1 MMNKFTFFIISLF
14 FTQVVFADLNYKL
27 DFNMRSQPF
36 GTNIVGTAQYDHS
49 LWGEVDKSKPL
60 YGYARAGVKAGGS
73 PTVAGFIQVAP
84 IAPLILEV
92 SKSKTY
98 RFLDSKEFNCSTYEC
113 KKSVDRLDFTTRLV
127 FGYKNFFGTTAI
139 NFRDVKT
146 AAQPKLM
153 ALEFE
158 YFSVP
163 SGRTH
168 SLVSKSLVLGQKYS
182 ETLTFGLLYE
192 HSEIA
197 KLLKRAEFSMGF
209 VRAKYYDIDWLFGA
223 SHYSSNERDMEGN
236 GIVIGVS
243 KSFGETLGLM

>member
-1 MMNKFTFFIISLF
+1 MLNKFTFYLF
-14 FTQVVFADLNYKL
+14 FLFISHSVLADLNYKL

-36 GTNIVGTAQYDHS
+36 GTNVVGTAQYDQR
-49 LWGEVDKSKPL
+49 LWGEVDKSRPL

-73 PTVAGFIQVAP
+73 PTVAGFLQVAP
-84 IAPLILEV
+84 IAPLIFEV

-113 KKSVDRLDFTTRLV
+113 KKSVDRFDFSTRLV
-127 FGYKNFFGTTAI
+127 FGYKNFFGATAI

-168 SLVSKSLVLGQKYS
+168 SLVSKNIVLGPKIFRNPD
-182 ETLTFGLLYE
+182 L
-192 HSEIA
+192 
-197 KLLKRAEFSMGF
+197 
-209 VRAKYYDIDWLFGA
+209 W
-223 SHYSSNERDMEGN
+223 
-236 GIVIGVS
+236 
-243 KSFGETLGLM
+243 SFI